1 MEGWTPPR
9 LYSSAEELSFPQWS
23 EARRPPPWGWEELS
37 YPGHLF
43 IEHLLWDGQAVERQ
57 VRCGW
62 QCWVPEWEMQVESWR
77 GPPRL
82 WTEPG
87 SQEGSQVAL
96 VVKHPPASAGD
107 ERDASSIPGS
117 GRSAGGA
124 WPPTPVFLAWKMP

>member
-1 MEGWTPPR
+1 MR
-9 LYSSAEELSFPQWS
+9 L
-23 EARRPPPWGWEELS
+23 
-37 YPGHLF
+37 
-43 IEHLLWDGQAVERQ
+43 AVL
-57 VRCGW
+57 GT
-62 QCWVPEWEMQVESWR
+62 EWEMQVESWR

-117 GRSAGGA
+117 GRSAGGGPGHPLQCSSLENAVARGA
-124 WPPTPVFLAWKMP
+124 WRPTVQRVSESDSTEGT